1 VAGAFDKVWWKAL
14 LANLKHCGMGGRSHK
29 LITSYLSARFLKV
42 VAMNIASK
50 VLEYFCG
57 VPQGAIWSP
66 KFWNFHMRELPR
78 TLKYTEDVNYAD
90 DTALIKLFGTMT
102 TRWTEGHFSRQTAV
116 RHQALCEINQDLE
129 ALHQF
134 GIKWKVT
141 FEPTKTHAMLV
152 SNTRDCC
159 FPSMSQLI
167 FGGKHISFE
176 EELTLVGFVFDKRL
190 TWKPM
195 VDKVA
200 SKARRALGA
209 IRRIK
214 KLLGPSALAVLYKAF
229 VRSILEYGLLE
240 YIAAAPSHLCK
251 LDRIQSSAQRLCGSK
266 FTPLSDR
273 RDAAAFGL
281 ICKLLGGECV
291 QQLQDMCPTVI
302 VEKGDRSAIAGR
314 TRSNESFVKGH
325 SGYPRLKISNRARPR
340 LDSYHRSFGGQMDS
354 IVNKVPSDILKQ
366 GLKDGWSSAMKPGQ
380 RFLGGSQHSKE
391 FALKKGVYLV
401 EKVIGTEISAN
412 GRRYLV
418 KWQEYPGEDSWESE
432 RNLIGAESAVSAFW
446 VQIGEQQPMRQNST
460 NEAIARRY
468 EAQINRD
475 LMFRG

>member
-1 VAGAFDKVWWKAL
+1 
-14 LANLKHCGMGGRSHK
+14 
-29 LITSYLSARFLKV
+29 
-42 VAMNIASK
+42 MNIASK

-78 TLKYTEDVNYAD
+78 TLEHTEDVNYAD
-90 DTALIKLFGTMT
+90 DTALIKLFGTVM
-102 TRWTEGHFSRQTAV
+102 TRWTQGHFSRQAAV
-116 RHQALCEINQDLE
+116 RHQALLEINQDLE

-134 GIKWKVT
+134 GIKWKIT

-152 SNTRDCC
+152 SNTKDCC
-159 FPSMSQLI
+159 FPAMSQLI
-167 FGGKHISFE
+167 FGGKHIAFE
-176 EELTLVGFVFDKRL
+176 EELTLVGFVFDKKL

-209 IRRIK
+209 VRRIK
-214 KLLGPSALAVLYKAF
+214 TLLGPGALVVMYKAF
-229 VRSILEYGLLE
+229 VRSILEYRLLE
-240 YIAAAPSHLCK
+240 YLAAAPSHLCK
-251 LDRIQSSAQRLCGSK
+251 LDRIQSSAERLCGCK

-291 QQLQDMCPTVI
+291 QQLQDMCPTVM

-314 TRSNESFVKGH
+314 TRSNESFAEGH
-325 SGYPRLKISNRARPR
+325 SEYPRLKIGNRARPR
-340 LDSYHRSFGGQMDS
+340 LDTYQRSFGGQIDS
-354 IVNKVPSDILKQ
+354 IVNKVPSVILKQ
-366 GLKDGWSSAMKPGQ
+366 GLEEGWSCAMKPGQ
-380 RFLGGSQHSKE
+380 RFLGGSHCSKE
-391 FALKKGVYLV
+391 SALKKDVYLV
-401 EKVIGTEISAN
+401 DKVIGTEISAD

-418 KWQEYPGEDSWESE
+418 KWHEYPGKDSWESE

-446 VQIGEQQPMRQNST
+446 VQIGEQQPMRHNST
-460 NEAIARRY
+460 NEAAACRY
-468 EAQINRD
+468 EAQLNRD